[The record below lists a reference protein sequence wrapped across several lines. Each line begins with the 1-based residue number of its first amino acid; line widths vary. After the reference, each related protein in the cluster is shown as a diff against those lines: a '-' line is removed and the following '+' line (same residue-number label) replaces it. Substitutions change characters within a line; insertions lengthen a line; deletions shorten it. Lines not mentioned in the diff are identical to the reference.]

1 MGVTLN
7 IPPMIHRFSM
17 HFFHVAVVKI
27 CVLRMHKREQD
38 GLPLSD
44 VVEVSFI
51 TPILFARRIYELM
64 GKKMQ
69 QAEQ

>member
-1 MGVTLN
+1 
-7 IPPMIHRFSM
+7 
-17 HFFHVAVVKI
+17 
-27 CVLRMHKREQD
+27 MHKREQD